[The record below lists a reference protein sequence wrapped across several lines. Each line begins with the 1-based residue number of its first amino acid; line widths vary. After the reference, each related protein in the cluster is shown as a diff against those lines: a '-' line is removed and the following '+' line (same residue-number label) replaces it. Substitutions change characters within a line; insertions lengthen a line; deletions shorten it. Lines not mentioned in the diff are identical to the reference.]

1 MSKSQLPDVLIPVN
15 KTTMSN
21 VDIYTSILE
30 PVNKSQKR
38 IIFNIR
44 KQGILHSGSRINF
57 TIHPEDAV
65 ASAAGDC
72 FLSCSA
78 GIGSVV
84 DTAIL
89 RIGTRELS
97 RVEKF
102 GTFYAMKRSV
112 HTASQQTNIDM
123 VLDGAVSVVSCSPN
137 TDGKY
142 AVDTGAAIYVNKT
155 TGITPSKYKLTT
167 SQDQCGTFSL
177 ALSDLFPMMKG
188 MMLPLFALQN
198 SVSVELLLKQQTAGQ
213 TGKTILFSAAPT
225 TTATTYGLNNINML
239 IDYLEYD
246 EATMNNIRNQVE
258 GDGLPMNYPDV
269 SLTTTQ
275 LISPGQP
282 GNNLTTTRQDVR
294 EVGTAGLRVNNI
306 MVVDKNT
313 SDNPL
318 TGDYRSDA
326 MIHPV
331 KFNWRVN
338 DRIIYPKKLENTSLM
353 RSEMEQILEFPM
365 SCPSV
370 QYSLD
375 VQNNF
380 FTSPNG
386 AQNVVMDAN
395 VNFMSKSNTNLA
407 GIYFLTGL
415 NLRKGPGGQG
425 TEVINKNV
433 LLERDTTYSHND
445 FSNRTLDFYV
455 EHERSMVIKGGVVM
469 TSA

>member
-78 GIGSVV
+78 GAGAFV

-89 RIGTRELS
+89 RIGTREIS

-102 GTFYAMKRSV
+102 GTYYAMKRSV

-142 AVDTGAAIYVNKT
+142 AIDTGAAVYANKT
-155 TGITPSKYKLTT
+155 TGITPNKYKLTT
-167 SQDQCGTFSL
+167 SQDECATFSL
-177 ALSDLFPMMKG
+177 SLADLFPVMKG
-188 MMLPLFALQN
+188 MMLPLFALKEQ
-198 SVSVELLLKQQTAGQ
+198 VSVELLLKQQKDTE
-213 TGKTILFSAAPT
+213 TGKTILFSANPT

-246 EATMNNIRNQVE
+246 ESTMNNIRNQVE
-258 GDGLPMNYPDV
+258 GDGLPMNYPDI

-275 LISPGQP
+275 LIAPATPGTGVVRP
-282 GNNLTTTRQDVR
+282 IQDVR

-306 MVVDKNT
+306 MVVDKKPG
-313 SDNPL
+313 DNSL
-318 TGDYRSDA
+318 VGEYRSDA

-331 KFNWRVN
+331 KYNWRVN

-380 FTSPNG
+380 YTNKNG
-386 AQNVVMDAN
+386 GQNIVMDAN

-415 NLRKGPGGQG
+415 NLRKGIGGQG

-433 LLERDTTYSHND
+433 LLERETTYSFND
-445 FSNRTLDFYV
+445 TGNRTLDFYV